1 MVQAAGRFEIR
12 VTGLLEHAEHDCTDK
27 GESDIGGHNA
37 QSVDESHGKPRWFTS
52 LPVVTRKA
60 SKPFQL
66 EKVSAAVARDIDAAG
81 GVVKKP

>member
-1 MVQAAGRFEIR
+1 
-12 VTGLLEHAEHDCTDK
+12 
-27 GESDIGGHNA
+27 
-37 QSVDESHGKPRWFTS
+37 